1 MILGLETVDECS
13 FYGQTSNKKCLE
25 NGLPKIIFSSNIFC
39 FFPPTQWK
47 DFVNESNECLPIRQ
61 RALYDIWYAFSNRI
75 ACRVKISAMVLENY
89 IYDDGWSETYM
100 YDWGYIYYWELA
112 AHHREKGE
120 YEAGGKEW
128 SGMVWKQNR
137 RLRGLETGDW
147 TPISGLKGD
156 YWCVSTLDCAATERH
171 LKGTQRTTVLFLP
184 VLPILLSI
192 LIGYVSVLLVRS
204 DIDSFPSP
212 FSLSSSSAS
221 VFWLPKHPL
230 TCALLMQPFAILSA
244 RWEKYLYPNIFGWV

>member
-1 MILGLETVDECS
+1 MLRKWAPQDNILFKYFL
-13 FYGQTSNKKCLE
+13 F
-25 NGLPKIIFSSNIFC
+25 LPQLK
-39 FFPPTQWK
+39 WK

-112 AHHREKGE
+112 AHHREKRE

-156 YWCVSTLDCAATERH
+156 YWCVSTLD
-171 LKGTQRTTVLFLP
+171 
-184 VLPILLSI
+184 
-192 LIGYVSVLLVRS
+192 SVQQPNGISKAHSAPLCYS
-204 DIDSFPSP
+204 
-212 FSLSSSSAS
+212 SLYCLYSSLYWS
-221 VFWLPKHPL
+221 V
-230 TCALLMQPFAILSA
+230 M
-244 RWEKYLYPNIFGWV
+244 YLCF